1 MCLYETT
8 SLNPAPVELECA
20 EQHLAVAEPGATD
33 LFTDTCNR
41 MEADTE
47 WLTAEPRAE
56 SILLMRYFS
65 DQVNRIKDLL
75 EYRDILAECLT
86 ALAGEGRDIRV
97 ISNLDYAPTE
107 FDLEDC
113 A

>member
-1 MCLYETT
+1 MCLYEPLTF
-8 SLNPAPVELECA
+8 NPAPVALECA
-20 EQHLAVAEPGATD
+20 EQHLVASEPSVTH
-33 LFTDTCNR
+33 LFTETCNR
-41 MEADTE
+41 MEADLE

-56 SILLMRYFS
+56 SVLLLRYFS

-86 ALAGEGRDIRV
+86 ALAGEGRDISV
-97 ISNLDYAPTE
+97 ISNLNYASTE
-107 FDLEDC
+107 YNLEDC